1 MMTAIWA
8 ELHTF
13 LIYAV
18 FGYLLIYPLVLAG
31 LRLFSVKDPGQRRLV
46 FILALLMPF
55 IGFVAYHTIFLKQ
68 CEGGHFPFGA
78 TSEYLHILC
87 IISDLA
93 LKYTGPLIAV
103 AVSAGLLKAVSAA
116 LLVKRLS
123 KVAINPQPTVAERV
137 SSILEQR
144 AGELKIAVPAL
155 IYTDK
160 KGFAAFTTGLVKPVI
175 VLNNFLITA
184 LSNEELDFIISHELV
199 HIQRRDNIKSWL
211 INLLRDLVILNPI
224 STMLLKN
231 INYETERICDRKAA
245 RLTGLRKEEVAA
257 ILLKVWKKLAVY
269 KPLPLGLSS
278 SFSAD
283 RAAMENRVLT
293 YIHNEEQP
301 QAVSP
306 MIIGFLLLFVLSFSL
321 IYFGILC

>member
-1 MMTAIWA
+1 MTAIWA

-46 FILALLMPF
+46 FILALVMPF
-55 IGFVAYHTIFLKQ
+55 IGFGAYHTIFLKQ
-68 CEGGHFPFGA
+68 CEGGHFPFGTA
-78 TSEYLHILC
+78 AEYLHILC

-93 LKYTGPLIAV
+93 LTYTGPLIAL
-103 AVSAGLLKAVSAA
+103 AVLAGLLKAASAA

-123 KVAINPQPTVAERV
+123 AVAVNPQPLLAEKVANM
-137 SSILEQR
+137 LQQR
-144 AGELKIAVPAL
+144 AGELKIAIPAV
-155 IYTDK
+155 IFTDR
-160 KGFAAFTTGLVKPVI
+160 KGFAAFTTGLIKPVI
-175 VLNNFLITA
+175 VLNHFLIA
-184 LSNEELDFIISHELV
+184 ELSNQELDFIISHELA

-211 INLLRDLVILNPI
+211 LNLLRDLVIFNPI
-224 STMLLKN
+224 STLLLKN

-245 RLTGLRKEEVAA
+245 RLTGLAKEDVAA
-257 ILLKVWKKLAVY
+257 ILLKVWKKIALS
-269 KPLPLGLSS
+269 KPLPIGLSS
-278 SFSAD
+278 AFAVD

-293 YIHNEEQP
+293 YIQDEEQ
-301 QAVSP
+301 QQLVSP
-306 MIIGFLLLFVLSFSL
+306 MIIGFFLLFVLSFSL